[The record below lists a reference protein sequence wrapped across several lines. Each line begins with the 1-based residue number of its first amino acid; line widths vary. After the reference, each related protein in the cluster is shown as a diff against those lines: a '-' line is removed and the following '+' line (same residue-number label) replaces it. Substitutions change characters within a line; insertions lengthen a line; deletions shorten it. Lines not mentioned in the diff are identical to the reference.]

1 MVLTMFNEV
10 VNTCFS
16 PLIEHWFTFEK
27 IMDLTQLMFRRL
39 CKIVIDLKLKKIKTQ
54 MIFKM

>member
-1 MVLTMFNEV
+1 MFNEV